1 MKIDNEVQLMQ
12 LQMMTQTL
20 KAASTDSKSFN
31 LILKSMLNAMT
42 EQDLSGL
49 NSSLLASLL
58 TEIDPKTKKA
68 SASGNESSSIEEAV
82 KKASVKYGI
91 DQDLIMAVI
100 KQESSFDSS
109 AVSSAGAMGLM
120 QLMPG
125 TAQALGVSDPFDV
138 EQNVDG
144 GTKYLSQLM
153 NMYGNSKKMAL
164 AAYNAG
170 AGTLDSRAVHNE
182 YEIKNLPAE
191 NREYVNKVMDYYE
204 K

>member
-20 KAASTDSKSFN
+20 KQASTDSESFN

-49 NSSLLASLL
+49 NSSLLANLL
-58 TEIDPKTKKA
+58 LEIDYKQKKA
-68 SASGNESSSIEEAV
+68 SSNGTDNSSIEEAV
-82 KKASVKYGI
+82 KKASAKYGI
-91 DQDLIMAVI
+91 DQDLIMAII

-109 AVSSAGAMGLM
+109 AVSAAGAMGLM

-125 TAQALGVSDPFDV
+125 TAQSLGVTNPFDV

-144 GTKYLSQLM
+144 GTKYLKQLM

-170 AGTLDSRAVHNE
+170 AGTLDSRDVHNE
-182 YEIKNLPAE
+182 YEIKNLSAE
-191 NREYVNKVMDYYE
+191 TREYVNKVMDYYG